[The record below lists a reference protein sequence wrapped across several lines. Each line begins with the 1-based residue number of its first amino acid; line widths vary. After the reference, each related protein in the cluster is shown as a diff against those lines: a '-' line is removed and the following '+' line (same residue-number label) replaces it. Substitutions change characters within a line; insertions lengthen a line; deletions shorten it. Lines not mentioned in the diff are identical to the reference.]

1 MTRLSLQTLGTL
13 PEAVSRPAYD
23 PAQVATGVVHFGPGA
38 FHRAHQAAYFDS
50 VLASDPRWGI
60 AAVSLRSPGTVEA
73 LAAQDGLYT
82 LAILD
87 REPSMRVIGAHRE
100 WIGPGGGAKVA
111 ALLADRQVRIVTS
124 TVTEKGYCLAGD
136 GTLDMSHPDIVADLA
151 GGEPRSFVGWLVQ
164 GLAAR
169 RAAGGDPF
177 MVLCCD
183 NLSGNGRKLR
193 AATIALAERRDAD
206 LAKWIADT
214 AAFPDTMVDS
224 ITPASDDALYA
235 KVAAEL
241 GVEDRA
247 TVQREAFT
255 QWVIGPYAFADGP
268 DLAAAGAT
276 LTSDVGGYER
286 AKLRIL
292 NGLHSSLAYL
302 GLALGLETVADA
314 MGEPSLAAFAERL
327 ALQDIVPVLD
337 PVAGLDHAAYTQAVL
352 NRFRN
357 PAIRHLL
364 SQIAW
369 DGSQKLP
376 YRLLDT
382 VAAAIRAGRPADR
395 LAVPVAAWM
404 HFISRRAAE
413 GIAITDPLAGPL
425 AEAAAGASPAQL
437 AERLLAF
444 DSVFRPEI
452 AGNAP
457 FRAAV
462 TDAVQA
468 LAGRRIETLL
478 AR

>member
-1 MTRLSLQTLGTL
+1 
-13 PEAVSRPAYD
+13 
-23 PAQVATGVVHFGPGA
+23 
-38 FHRAHQAAYFDS
+38 
-50 VLASDPRWGI
+50 
-60 AAVSLRSPGTVEA
+60 
-73 LAAQDGLYT
+73 
-82 LAILD
+82 
-87 REPSMRVIGAHRE
+87 
-100 WIGPGGGAKVA
+100 
-111 ALLADRQVRIVTS
+111 
-124 TVTEKGYCLAGD
+124 
-136 GTLDMSHPDIVADLA
+136 
-151 GGEPRSFVGWLVQ
+151 
-164 GLAAR
+164 
-169 RAAGGDPF
+169 

-183 NLSGNGRKLR
+183 NLSGNGGKLR
-193 AATIALAERRDAD
+193 AATIALAAERDPD

-241 GVEDRA
+241 GVDDRA

-255 QWVIGPYAFADGP
+255 QWVIGPYTLADGP
-268 DLAAAGAT
+268 DLAGAGAT

-302 GLALGLETVADA
+302 GLAMGLETVADT
-314 MGEPSLAAFAERL
+314 MGTAPLAAFAERL

-352 NRFRN
+352 DRFRN

-382 VAAAIRAGRPADR
+382 TAAAIRAGRPVDR

-404 HFISRRAAE
+404 HFVRAPRGRGGDDHRSARRAARRCR
-413 GIAITDPLAGPL
+413 GRRLACAACRTAVRLRVGVPARDRRPCRL
-425 AEAAAGASPAQL
+425 SRCGGRGSRGAGRGARGGAAGALIAPLVNDTGFHYPVASRT
-437 AERLLAF
+437 ERGV
-444 DSVFRPEI
+444 DE
-452 AGNAP
+452 
-457 FRAAV
+457 
-462 TDAVQA
+462 
-468 LAGRRIETLL
+468 
-478 AR
+478 

>member
-1 MTRLSLQTLGTL
+1 MNRLSLQTLRDV
-13 PEAVSRPAYD
+13 PAAVSKPAYD
-23 PAQVATGVVHFGPGA
+23 PAQVSTGVVHFGPGA
-38 FHRAHQAAYFDS
+38 FHRAHQASYFDT

-60 AAVSLRSPGTVEA
+60 AAVSLRSGGTVEA
-73 LAAQDGLYT
+73 LAEQDGLYT

-100 WIGPGGGAKVA
+100 WIGPGGGTKVT
-111 ALLADRQVRIVTS
+111 ALLANPEVRIVTS

-136 GTLDMSHPDIVADLA
+136 GTLDMSHPDIVADRS
-151 GGEPRSFVGWLVQ
+151 GGEPKSFVGWLVQ

-169 RAAGGDPF
+169 RAAGAAPF

-183 NLSGNGRKLR
+183 NLSGNGGKLR
-193 AATIALAERRDAD
+193 AATIALAQARDAD

-224 ITPASDDALYA
+224 ITPASDAALYA

-255 QWVIGPYAFADGP
+255 QWVIGPYELADGP
-268 DLAAAGAT
+268 DLAGAGAT
-276 LTSDVGGYER
+276 LTGDVGGYER

-314 MGEPSLAAFAERL
+314 MAEPKLAAFAERL

-382 VAAAIRAGRPADR
+382 TAAAIRAGRPVER

-404 HFISRRAAE
+404 HFIARRASE
-413 GIAITDPLAGPL
+413 GATITDPLAGPL
-425 AEAAAGASPAQL
+425 ADAARGASPAQL
-437 AERLLAF
+437 AERLFAF
-444 DSVFRPEI
+444 DSIFRPEI
-452 AGNAP
+452 AGHAA

-462 TDAVQA
+462 SEAVRA
-468 LAGRRIETLL
+468 LAEGRTETLL

>member
-1 MTRLSLQTLGTL
+1 MSRLTLETL
-13 PEAVSRPAYD
+13 RDVPAAIAKPAYD
-23 PAQVATGVVHFGPGA
+23 PATVSTGVVHFGPGA
-38 FHRAHQAAYFDS
+38 FHRAHQASYFDT
-50 VLASDPRWGI
+50 VLANDPRWGI
-60 AAVSLRSPGTVEA
+60 AAVSLRSGGTVEA

-82 LAILD
+82 LAVLD
-87 REPSMRVIGAHRE
+87 REPSMRVIGAHRT
-100 WIGPGGGAKVA
+100 WIGPGGGAQVS
-111 ALLADRQVRIVTS
+111 ALLARPEVRIVTS

-136 GTLDMSHPDIVADLA
+136 GTLDMSHPDIVADLQ

-169 RAAGGDPF
+169 RAAGADPF

-183 NLSGNGRKLR
+183 NLSGNGGKLR
-193 AATIALAERRDAD
+193 AATIALAAARDAD
-206 LAKWIADT
+206 LANWIADT

-235 KVAAEL
+235 RVAAEL

-255 QWVIGPYAFADGP
+255 QWVIGPYTLADGP
-268 DLAAAGAT
+268 DLAGAGAT
-276 LTSDVGGYER
+276 LTGDVGGYER

-302 GLALGLETVADA
+302 GLAMGLETVADA
-314 MGEPSLAAFAERL
+314 MGQAQLAAFAERL
-327 ALQDIVPVLD
+327 ALHDIVPVLD
-337 PVAGLDHAAYTQAVL
+337 PVAGLDHAGYTQAVL
-352 NRFRN
+352 ERFRN

-382 VAAAIRAGRPADR
+382 TAAAIRAGRPVDR

-404 HFISRRAAE
+404 HFVARRAAAGE
-413 GIAITDPLAGPL
+413 AITDPLAAPL
-425 AEAAAGASPAQL
+425 ADAAAGASPAQL
-437 AERLLAF
+437 VARLFAF
-444 DSVFRPEI
+444 EAVFRPEI
-452 AGNAP
+452 AGHAAY
-457 FRAAV
+457 RAAV
-462 TDAVQA
+462 TAGVEA
-468 LAGRRIETLL
+468 LAEGRVEALL

>member
-1 MTRLSLQTLGTL
+1 MNRLSLQTLRDVPG
-13 PEAVSRPAYD
+13 AVSKPAYD
-23 PAQVATGVVHFGPGA
+23 PARVTTGVVHFGPGA
-38 FHRAHQAAYFDS
+38 FHRAHQASYFDT
-50 VLASDPRWGI
+50 VLANDPRWGI
-60 AAVSLRSPGTVEA
+60 AAVSLRSGGTVEA

-82 LAILD
+82 LAVLD

-100 WIGPGGGAKVA
+100 WIGPGGGAQVA
-111 ALLADRQVRIVTS
+111 ALLANPQVRIVTS

-136 GTLDMSHPDIVADLA
+136 GTLDMNHPDIVADLT

-169 RAAGGDPF
+169 RAAGADPF

-183 NLSGNGRKLR
+183 NLSGNGSKLR
-193 AATIALAERRDAD
+193 AATIALAEKRDPD
-206 LAKWIADT
+206 LAKWIADA

-241 GVEDRA
+241 GIEDRA
-247 TVQREAFT
+247 TVQREAFA
-255 QWVIGPYAFADGP
+255 QWVIGPYELADGP
-268 DLAAAGAT
+268 DLAGAGAT

-302 GLALGLETVADA
+302 GLAMGLETVADA
-314 MGEPSLAAFAERL
+314 MDEPRLAAFAERL

-337 PVAGLDHAAYTQAVL
+337 PVAGLDHAGYTQAVL

-382 VAAAIRAGRPADR
+382 VAAAIRARGPVDR

-404 HFISRRAAE
+404 HFIAQRTAE
-413 GIAITDPLAGPL
+413 SAKITDPLAGPL
-425 AEAAAGASPAQL
+425 ADAAAGASRDQL
-437 AERLLAF
+437 AERLFAF

-452 AGNAP
+452 AGDAG

-462 TDAVQA
+462 TAAVRA
-468 LAGRRIETLL
+468 LAEGRVESLL

>member
-1 MTRLSLQTLGTL
+1 MTRLSLQTLGAL
-13 PEAVSRPAYD
+13 PAAVSRPAYD

-38 FHRAHQAAYFDS
+38 FHRGHQAAYFDS

-87 REPSMRVIGAHRE
+87 REPSMRVIGAHRT

-111 ALLADRQVRIVTS
+111 ALLANPQVRIVTS

-136 GTLDMSHPDIVADLA
+136 GTLDMSHPDIVADLQ

-183 NLSGNGRKLR
+183 NLSGNGGKLR
-193 AATIALAERRDAD
+193 AATIALAETRDVD

-214 AAFPDTMVDS
+214 AAFPDTMVNS

-255 QWVIGPYAFADGP
+255 QWVIGPYQFADGP

-302 GLALGLETVADA
+302 GLAMGLETVADA
-314 MGEPSLAAFAERL
+314 MGEPALAAFAERL
-327 ALQDIVPVLD
+327 ALQDIVPALD

-382 VAAAIRAGRPADR
+382 VAAAIRAGRPVDR

-404 HFISRRAAE
+404 HFIARRAAE
-413 GIAITDPLAGPL
+413 RAAITDPLAAPL
-425 AEAAAGASPAQL
+425 AEAAAGAAPAEL
-437 AERLLAF
+437 AERLFAF
-444 DSVFRPEI
+444 DSIFRPEI
-452 AGNAP
+452 AGNAA
-457 FRAAV
+457 FRRAV
-462 TDAVQA
+462 TGAVET
-468 LAGRRIETLL
+468 LAERRIEALL